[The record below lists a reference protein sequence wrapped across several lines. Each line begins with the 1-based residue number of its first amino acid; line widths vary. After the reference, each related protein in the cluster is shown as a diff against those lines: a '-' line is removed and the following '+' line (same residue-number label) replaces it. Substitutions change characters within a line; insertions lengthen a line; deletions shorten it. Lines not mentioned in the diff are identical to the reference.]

1 MYICVWHPAEVTTV
15 GAALTILTD
24 PDTLLIRIYGFQK
37 TIISNNAQDEKV
49 LRTSVCYL
57 FCCTVFQSTHQLVKR
72 NVFNNTYTNN
82 LSCEYIQ
89 PYLYKKYNAA
99 LI

>member
-1 MYICVWHPAEVTTV
+1 MYICVWHRAEVTTV

-49 LRTSVCYL
+49 LMASVCYL
-57 FCCTVFQSTHQLVKR
+57 
-72 NVFNNTYTNN
+72 
-82 LSCEYIQ
+82 
-89 PYLYKKYNAA
+89 
-99 LI
+99 